1 MNKPIRSRIYVM
13 GACLAIVNVAPFISP
28 AMAGEETPDIQAFL
42 PLFERNS
49 LGRKVLEVSYSQ
61 KSTSYFAGTAGDST
75 DDISLV
81 FDAGTGKYRKERK
94 YYGNPN
100 DANSYHL
107 FLDIWDGEEHVSWIR
122 RVSTNQGYRALG
134 AGIYENP
141 GTAVIKSSH
150 GVPGFAL
157 PNYDESRRPFSEIV
171 PEKNPRLGGL
181 SEDKVIIETEEN
193 RFEFSKKTGALER
206 LDFYVLDDNGK
217 RRGRLS
223 HTMYAFSNHVER
235 SGVWLPLRG
244 VVTVWQPNGTIY
256 FKSEFSVDPKKLRLL
271 DKVEPSRFRETL
283 PVGCNVT
290 DENRKTSYTVTTA
303 VTLPTDVDALKKVLD
318 KMLDKMLEQAQEQK
332 AEAEKGR

>member
-1 MNKPIRSRIYVM
+1 M
-13 GACLAIVNVAPFISP
+13 GACLAIVSAAPFISP

-42 PLFERNS
+42 PLLERNS

-61 KSTSYFAGTAGDST
+61 KCTSYLAGTAGDST
-75 DDISLV
+75 DDVSLV
-81 FDAGTGKYRKERK
+81 FDAGTGKYREEMKC
-94 YYGNPN
+94 YNNPN
-100 DANSYHL
+100 DTNSYDL
-107 FLDIWDGEEHVSWIR
+107 FVNMWDGEEHVSWIR

-206 LDFYVLDDNGK
+206 LEFYFLDDNGK
-217 RRGRLS
+217 RRRGVAD
-223 HTMYAFSNHVER
+223 TTYAFSNHVER
-235 SGVWLPLRG
+235 SGVWLPLRVFVTRVQPYG
-244 VVTVWQPNGTIY
+244 AVV
-256 FKSEFSVDPKKLRLL
+256 FKTEVSVDPKTLRLL

-283 PVGCNVT
+283 PVGCDVT
-290 DENRKTSYTVTTA
+290 DKNRKTSYTVTTA
-303 VTLPTDVDALKKVLD
+303 DTLPTDVDALKKV
-318 KMLDKMLEQAQEQK
+318 LDKMLEQAQEQK